1 LIDYR
6 RFNKWLELQAIG
18 GTGLLYFK
26 QVIANGEDDG
36 LERRGTGAIPPHV
49 SLVEKL
55 KKSQANQF
63 TKQGELVRVVS
74 VKGGP
79 IQRSSLSDVL
89 DRYIVETF
97 LFQ

>member
-1 LIDYR
+1 L
-6 RFNKWLELQAIG
+6 KC
-18 GTGLLYFK
+18 
-26 QVIANGEDDG
+26 
-36 LERRGTGAIPPHV
+36 RGASAIPPHV

-55 KKSQANQF
+55 KKSEANQF
-63 TKQGELVRVVS
+63 TKQGELVRVVG

-89 DRYIVETF
+89 DRYIVETL